1 MPRIQFIGVTKK
13 FGSVVAVD
21 NLDLTIPDGSFVT
34 LLGPSGCGKT
44 TTLRMIA
51 GLEMPTSGE
60 IRLDDRILNSSI
72 TGEAVPPERRG
83 MGLVFQSYA
92 LWPHMTVG
100 QNIIFG
106 LQMQGK
112 SKAEQK
118 ARLEELTKLLHLDG
132 LEDRYPLQLS
142 GGQQQRVALARMLA
156 ISPQVLLLDEPLSNL
171 DARLRMEM
179 RAELKRLHEKLGNTI
194 VYVTHDQMEAMT
206 MASHVAV
213 MLNGKLEQYAPP
225 MELYRNPATLFVAE
239 FIGSPSINIFSASD
253 STTCPV
259 FQSILSHLQSSER
272 YTHGLEKAETICIRP
287 EAIRLIKDSDPVPP
301 GNWVHKVEIDTILPT
316 GPEWI
321 VSVRIGENIIF
332 ITSDIEP
339 QVGGETGLNIMVAD
353 KDFHIFSADRVRINE
368 NRQEAPASQT
378 L

>member
-1 MPRIQFIGVTKK
+1 MPSIEFKGVTKK
-13 FGSVVAVD
+13 YGSVLAVE

-51 GLEMPTSGE
+51 GLEMPSAGE
-60 IRLDDRILNSSI
+60 IRLGERVLSSFT
-72 TGEAVPPERRG
+72 TGEAIPPEKRG

-92 LWPHMTVG
+92 LWPHMTVSK
-100 QNIIFG
+100 NIVFG
-106 LQMQGK
+106 LEMQGK
-112 SKAEQK
+112 SRAEQK
-118 ARLEELTKLLHLDG
+118 ARLEELTKLLHIDG
-132 LEDRYPLQLS
+132 LENRYPLQLS

-213 MLNGKLEQYAPP
+213 MMDGKLQQYAPP
-225 MELYRNPATLFVAE
+225 MEIYRRPETLFVAE
-239 FIGSPSINIFSASD
+239 FVGSPSINLFKADDPSSGE
-253 STTCPV
+253 V
-259 FQSILSHLQSSER
+259 FQSIQTYLKRSRTNKEEVSQ
-272 YTHGLEKAETICIRP
+272 THTIGIRP
-287 EAIRLIKDSDPVPP
+287 ESIRIINDGSKSSD
-301 GNWVHKVEIDTILPT
+301 GFWQHKAAIDTILPT

-321 VSVRIGENIIF
+321 VSVKIGECLIF
-332 ITSDIEP
+332 FTTNDEP
-339 QVGGETGLNIMVAD
+339 LFEGHEEVELAVFEE
-353 KDFHIFSADRVRINE
+353 DFHVFYE
-368 NRQEAPASQT
+368 NGIRLTDKEKVFQESLPA
-378 L
+378 

>member
-1 MPRIQFIGVTKK
+1 MPRIQFTGVTKK
-13 FGSVVAVD
+13 YGSVVAVD

-51 GLEMPTSGE
+51 GLEMPNSGE
-60 IRLDDRILNSSI
+60 IRLDDRVLSSST
-72 TGEAVPPERRG
+72 TGEAVPPEKRG

-92 LWPHMTVG
+92 LWPHMTVSE
-100 QNIIFG
+100 NIVFG

-112 SKAEQK
+112 SKAEQT
-118 ARLEELTKLLHLDG
+118 ARLEELTHLLHING
-132 LEDRYPLQLS
+132 LEHRYPLQLS

-206 MASHVAV
+206 MASDVAV
-213 MLNGKLEQYAPP
+213 MLDGRLEQFAPP
-225 MELYRNPATLFVAE
+225 MEIYRKPQTLFVAE
-239 FIGSPSINIFSASD
+239 FVGSPSINLFSATD
-253 STTCPV
+253 PITNPV
-259 FQSILSHLQSSER
+259 FQSILAHLQTSGSS
-272 YTHGLEKAETICIRP
+272 TQGLDQAQTIGVRP
-287 EAIRLIKDSDPVPP
+287 ESIRLVKEGDPVLP
-301 GNWVHKVEIDTILPT
+301 GAWLHPVELDTILPT

-321 VSVRIGENIIF
+321 VSVRIGEGIIF
-332 ITSDIEP
+332 FTTDAEP
-339 QVGGETGLNIMVAD
+339 QVDDQSAWQVMVAE
-353 KDFHIFSADRVRINE
+353 KDFHIFSGDRGRI
-368 NRQEAPASQT
+368 EAGQPRVTAGVAS
-378 L
+378 